1 MSMADVFSF
10 ALAWDF
16 PGLYLQ
22 LQEQDG
28 TSSVAIGCLSPAWA
42 TLNVSKL
49 ICDQSSACQVY
60 SDETFRA
67 FAPSPG
73 FKKITF
79 MSTTRCAGA
88 QKGVNISGGC
98 LSSAQCY
105 WQCAGSSGN
114 FAAINPTPFP
124 YGPLAVRAECDANP
138 VCVGFVINALGTQG
152 TLLMPDISA
161 PDSYNLKLPGSCA
174 PSQPV
179 DPVKAQPSFQ
189 GAISGFAAVP
199 YQLTDPAT
207 EHTAFGPCA
216 ATPDPH
222 YTPSLM
228 SGEAMK
234 VLCAA
239 NPALCTHFAVGGGA
253 WRVHSLFR

>member
-88 QKGVNISGGC
+88 QKGVNIFLLFLFGRTCDWLRSFI
-98 LSSAQCY
+98 LL
-105 WQCAGSSGN
+105 CADCTQWNGPLVNLFWWRCTVLRSVIVFTFGYRLQHSLGSSDFN
-114 FAAINPTPFP
+114 SP
-124 YGPLAVRAECDANP
+124 
-138 VCVGFVINALGTQG
+138 
-152 TLLMPDISA
+152 
-161 PDSYNLKLPGSCA
+161 
-174 PSQPV
+174 
-179 DPVKAQPSFQ
+179 
-189 GAISGFAAVP
+189 
-199 YQLTDPAT
+199 
-207 EHTAFGPCA
+207 
-216 ATPDPH
+216 
-222 YTPSLM
+222 
-228 SGEAMK
+228 MK
-234 VLCAA
+234 
-239 NPALCTHFAVGGGA
+239 
-253 WRVHSLFR
+253 S